1 MVLPRDCHQP
11 PGPQKGSRSK
21 RLRWLNLLLIMMGHG
36 GPLQAQEARPYEL
49 AFSTYLGG
57 SGWEHARDIC
67 VDSAGNI
74 YVVGGTASAN
84 FPTTSGAYSTV
95 YNAGVTTGQGVGAF
109 GPCDAFVSKFNA
121 SGQLLW
127 STYLGGPA
135 YDRAYAVEVDAS
147 GYVYISGRAGPGLPV
162 TAGAMQTK
170 FAGTTTGT
178 SNYGSQNGFVAKF
191 SPDGSQL
198 IWCTYLG
205 TGELVRDIDIDND
218 GDVYAVLTQAA
229 DSSNTLPAAFTG
241 VFDNAFRPVAS
252 PGSNTECG
260 AVKIKGDGS
269 QVLWATWLGGSGNDS
284 TAACLR
290 VNRSTECPVVLFYTT
305 SNDVVTAGSGATK
318 TLAGGADMFVAALNS
333 TGSALLYATYL
344 GGGGDDEMETHS
356 LALDSTGNAYIAFAT
371 KSSNLPTTPGS
382 VGTSLKGASDIG
394 IAKFGTNGQ
403 RIASTYIGGS
413 GGENPDGIYVDGQ
426 SRIVV
431 VAESS
436 STNFPITPATAF
448 QSANGGSWDGVLF
461 VLSSD
466 LKTIEY
472 GTYLGGNLYDNGR
485 SCFLGEDGAM
495 YLAGGTL
502 SPNWPLRRAFQTT
515 FRGGSN
521 PFGPGSGDCIVAKF
535 CRTTDSD
542 GDGETDINEF
552 IAGTNSSD
560 PQDFFEMGDLSVAES
575 GSLSAVNGLKGRYYT
590 LEGTSNYL
598 SWSEIIRTPT
608 LSSSQ
613 NLLLNDTNR
622 IAPSLFYRVRVD
634 FP

>member
-1 MVLPRDCHQP
+1 MCL
-11 PGPQKGSRSK
+11 G
-21 RLRWLNLLLIMMGHG
+21 LILILMAQLS
-36 GPLQAQEARPYEL
+36 PLHALEARPYEL

-84 FPTTSGAYSTV
+84 FPTTPGAYSTV
-95 YNAGVTTGQGVGAF
+95 YNAGVTTGPGVGAF
-109 GPCDAFVSKFNA
+109 GPCDVFVSKFNA

-162 TAGAMQTK
+162 TAGALQTT

-198 IWCTYLG
+198 VWCTYLG

-241 VFDNAFRPVAS
+241 AFANAFRPAAAS
-252 PGSNTECG
+252 GNNTECG

-269 QVLWATWLGGSGNDS
+269 QVFWATWLGGSGNDS
-284 TAACLR
+284 TAASIR

-305 SNDVVTAGSGATK
+305 STDVVTAGSGATK
-318 TLAGGADMFVAALNS
+318 INAGGADMFVAALNS
-333 TGSALLYATYL
+333 TGSALLFATYL
-344 GGGGDDEMETHS
+344 GGRGDDEMETHS
-356 LALDSTGNAYIAFAT
+356 LALDSLGNAYIATAT
-371 KSSNLPTTPGS
+371 KSSNFPATPGS

-394 IAKFGTNGQ
+394 IAKIGTNGQ
-403 RIASTYIGGS
+403 RIASTYIGGT
-413 GGENPDGIYVDGQ
+413 GGENPDGIYVDSQG
-426 SRIVV
+426 RIVV
-431 VAESS
+431 VGESS
-436 STNFPITPATAF
+436 STNFPITAATAF
-448 QSANGGSWDGVLF
+448 QSVSGGSWDGVMF

-466 LKTIEY
+466 LSTIEY

-485 SCFLGEDGAM
+485 NGFLGEDGAV
-495 YLAGGTL
+495 YLSGGTL
-502 SPNWPLRRAFQTT
+502 SPNWPIRHAIQTT

-542 GDGETDINEF
+542 GDGETDIDEF
-552 IAGTNSSD
+552 FAGTNTLD
-560 PQDFFEMGDLSVAES
+560 PQDYFELGHFSLDES
-575 GSLSAVNGLKGRYYT
+575 GSLNTVTGIKGRYYI
-590 LEGTSNYL
+590 LEGTSNFIT
-598 SWSEIIRTPT
+598 WEEIMRTAT
-608 LSSSQ
+608 LTSTQ
-613 NLLLNDTNR
+613 NVLLRDLNPLTENY
-622 IAPSLFYRVRVD
+622 FYRVRVV